1 MDAEIAPIFHL
12 VVKPSL
18 QSFKQSPQPS
28 SSNAQP
34 SIDNVNIG
42 TSVPLTAPS
51 APPTLP
57 PQPFTFENNNTNMY
71 VPAYPSVL
79 PGGYQVVA
87 IK

>member
-1 MDAEIAPIFHL
+1 MDAEIVPIFHL

-28 SSNAQP
+28 SSIQQ
-34 SIDNVNIG
+34 STDNVNV
-42 TSVPLTAPS
+42 TTPLPATS
-51 APPTLP
+51 APPP
-57 PQPFTFENNNTNMY
+57 PQPFPFEHNNLN

-79 PGGYQVVA
+79 PGGYQIVA